1 MILFLLGVEQNMS
14 SSFHFLKLILYHVI
28 YSLLYLKS
36 ARFYIKYTF

>member
-28 YSLLYLKS
+28 LLYLKS